1 MDKPK
6 LKIFSDFDGTIT
18 LYDTWLE
25 MGDFFIRKKAIWAK
39 LIKSFEDQKI
49 GARECF
55 LKECELVENFD
66 IVEFNRI
73 IDNQRLDPMFLDFMS
88 YCKENELPFVI
99 LSEGMDYYIKRILD
113 NNNLDIPFYSN
124 KIVFSGDM
132 KSIGLEFPYS
142 DSDCAKCGTSKR
154 NIMMN
159 NTADDEISVFIGDGF
174 SDACVVNYADIVF
187 AKKSLASYCWKNNI
201 TYHEYQ
207 TFGDIKKKLEKFLES
222 KKLKHR
228 QAAKLK
234 RREVFLRG

>member
-1 MDKPK
+1 LDKPK

-18 LYDTWLE
+18 LYDTWIE
-25 MGDFFIRKKAIWAK
+25 MGDHFIKKKDEWAEV
-39 LIKSFEDQKI
+39 IKSFEDQKI

-55 LKECELVENFD
+55 LKECELVEDFD
-66 IVEFNRI
+66 INAFNRI
-73 IDNQRLDPMFLDFMS
+73 IDNQRLDPLFLDFMRF
-88 YCKENELPFVI
+88 CGENMLPFVI

-113 NNNLDIPFYSN
+113 NNNLNIPFYSN
-124 KIVFSGDM
+124 KIVFSDDM
-132 KSIGLEFPYS
+132 KTIGLEFPFS
-142 DSDCAKCGTSKR
+142 DSDCVKCGTSKR
-154 NIMMN
+154 NILMN
-159 NTADDEISVFIGDGF
+159 STADDDISVFIGDGF
-174 SDACVVNYADIVF
+174 SDSCVVNYADIVF

-207 TFGDIKKKLEKFLES
+207 TFGDIKKKLERFLDS